1 MQCTTIRPGQ
11 ECPFMTAKGCSYNGG
26 LCHEIVEQ
34 CNGCNRTTEY
44 STKWYC
50 TACPEPAVRW
60 KNGVCNMAS
69 HVKAETTSKAA
80 KINPLK
86 ASKRAN
92 KKR

>member
-1 MQCTTIRPGQ
+1 
-11 ECPFMTAKGCSYNGG
+11 MTAKGCTYNGG

-44 STKWYC
+44 SAKWYC
-50 TACPEPAVRW
+50 MACPEPAVRW

-69 HVKAETTSKAA
+69 HVKAETNSNAA